1 MHNIKDIRKDI
12 DNFKNT
18 IKNRN
23 VDVDFD
29 QILNLDEENRKLIQE
44 KEKLEM
50 EKKSISKSKDET
62 LFEKS
67 KEISNKIDDL
77 SKNQKNVK
85 DQLDQILSNI
95 PNLPLNDVPVGKDE
109 NSNKEVVKSGK
120 IKEMSFKPKSHY
132 EIGEKL
138 NMLDFDLATK
148 TTGSRFVFVK
158 DKLASLERAIS
169 NFMIDTHVNN
179 NGYTEISPPLMATDN
194 TMFGTGQLPKFENDQ
209 FEIKFDDKN
218 DRKFLIPTA
227 EVILTNM
234 VKNQIL
240 NLKSLPMR
248 LVASTP
254 CFRKEAGSYGKD
266 TKGMIRQHQFYKV
279 ELVSIVENNKC
290 IEELER
296 MTNCATKILD
306 DLQLPYRKIILSTG
320 DMGFSAEKT
329 YDIEVWLPS
338 ENKYREI
345 SSCSSCGTFQA
356 KRMKARYK
364 NNNNENEFVGT
375 LNGRLVASTP
385 CFRKEAGSY
394 GKDTKGMI
402 RQHQFY
408 KVELVSIVEN
418 NKCIEELERM
428 TNCATKILDDLQ
440 LPYRKIILSTG
451 DMGFSAEKTYDIE
464 VWLPS
469 ENKYREIS
477 SCSSCGTFQAK
488 RMKARYKNNNN
499 ENEFV
504 GTLNGSG
511 LAVGRT
517 LIAILENYQT
527 EDGSI
532 IIPEK
537 LRPYMNNMEKIGIN

>member
-44 KEKLEM
+44 KEILEM

-109 NSNKEVVKSGK
+109 NSNKEVVKSGE

-169 NFMIDTHVNN
+169 NFMIDAHVNN

-240 NLKSLPMR
+240 NIKSLPMR

-290 IEELER
+290 IEELDR
-296 MTNCATKILD
+296 MTNCA
-306 DLQLPYRKIILSTG
+306 S
-320 DMGFSAEKT
+320 
-329 YDIEVWLPS
+329 
-338 ENKYREI
+338 
-345 SSCSSCGTFQA
+345 
-356 KRMKARYK
+356 
-364 NNNNENEFVGT
+364 
-375 LNGRLVASTP
+375 
-385 CFRKEAGSY
+385 
-394 GKDTKGMI
+394 
-402 RQHQFY
+402 
-408 KVELVSIVEN
+408 
-418 NKCIEELERM
+418 
-428 TNCATKILDDLQ
+428 KILDDLQ

-532 IIPEK
+532 IIPVK